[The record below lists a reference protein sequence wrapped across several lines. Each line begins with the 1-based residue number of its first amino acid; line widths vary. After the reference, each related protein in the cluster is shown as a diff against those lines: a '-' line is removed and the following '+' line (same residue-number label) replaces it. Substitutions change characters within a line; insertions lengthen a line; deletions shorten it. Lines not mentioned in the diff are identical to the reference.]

1 MLVDEE
7 DLEALEE
14 EPDGLAADEDEDEG
28 EENQGATGVAAF
40 VQHPGRKR
48 KWQNLLN
55 WRYPSAAGLLLP
67 LA

>member
-28 EENQGATGVAAF
+28 EENQGAAGVAAF
-40 VQHPGRKR
+40 VQHPGWKR
-48 KWQNLLN
+48 KWQNLSN
-55 WRYPSAAGLLLP
+55 WR
-67 LA
+67 